1 MDGRPPP
8 RRPRSSGGNGPRGR
22 SHALARVDG
31 PRGVRNGEGR
41 SRAEHRRRTRTRRR
55 LVSGGIALALF
66 VGVLFGTVFPTR
78 TYLAQRTAIRRS
90 EAQLRELRAEAAAVK
105 AKQARLRTDAE
116 IERRARADFG
126 YVKPG
131 EEAYNILPVPTD
143 PIGLP
148 PGWPFTGV
156 EQALRGG

>member
-8 RRPRSSGGNGPRGR
+8 RRPRSSALDEPSGR
-22 SHALARVDG
+22 SRALGRVDG
-31 PRGVRNGEGR
+31 PQGVRDGR
-41 SRAEHRRRTRTRRR
+41 GPSRAERRRRTRTRRR
-55 LVSGGIALALF
+55 LLTGGIALALF
-66 VGVLFGTVFPTR
+66 VGVLFGAVFPTR
-78 TYLAQRTAIRRS
+78 TYLVQRSAIRRS
-90 EAQLRELRAEAAAVK
+90 EAQLHEVRAEAASVQ
-105 AKQARLRTDAE
+105 AKQDQLRTGSE

-131 EEAYNILPVPTD
+131 EEAYNILPTPAD

-148 PGWPFTGV
+148 TGWPFTGV

>member
-1 MDGRPPP
+1 MDGRLPP
-8 RRPRSSGGNGPRGR
+8 RRPHPVASAEPSGR
-22 SHALARVDG
+22 SRALRRVDG
-31 PRGVRNGEGR
+31 PRGVRDGQSA
-41 SRAEHRRRTRTRRR
+41 SRAERRRRTRNRRR
-55 LVSGGIALALF
+55 LLTGAIALALF
-66 VGVLFGTVFPTR
+66 VGVLFGAVFPTR

-90 EAQLRELRAEAAAVK
+90 QAQLREVRAHAASVK
-105 AKQARLRTDAE
+105 AKQDRLRTGAE

-131 EEAYNILPVPTD
+131 EEAYNILPAPTD

-148 PGWPFTGV
+148 TGWPFTGA